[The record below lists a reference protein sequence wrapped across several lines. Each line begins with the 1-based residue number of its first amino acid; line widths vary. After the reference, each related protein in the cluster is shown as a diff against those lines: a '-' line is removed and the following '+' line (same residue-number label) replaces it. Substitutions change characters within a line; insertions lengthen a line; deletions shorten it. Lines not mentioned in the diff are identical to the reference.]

1 MNLIS
6 ITYYVREKSIV
17 IWRER
22 ERERERDEVG
32 PFLCESDMEF

>member
-22 ERERERDEVG
+22 ERDEVG

>member
-17 IWRER
+17 IQR